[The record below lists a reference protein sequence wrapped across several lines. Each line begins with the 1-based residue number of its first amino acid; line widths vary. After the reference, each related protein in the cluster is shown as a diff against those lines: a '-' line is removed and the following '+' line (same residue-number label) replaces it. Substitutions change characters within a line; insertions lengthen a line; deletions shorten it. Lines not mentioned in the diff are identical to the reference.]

1 MTVEVKE
8 ILKIPADPGVINDTD
23 KLSITF
29 VYNNS
34 EYRIM
39 LPWQDFTT
47 KTQLKSIL
55 QTAITKVKMKQPI
68 INLTDKWK
76 GLHSI

>member
-1 MTVEVKE
+1 
-8 ILKIPADPGVINDTD
+8 
-23 KLSITF
+23 
-29 VYNNS
+29 
-34 EYRIM
+34 M

-68 INLTDKWK
+68 INLTGKWK
-76 GLHSI
+76 GVYSI